1 MKITRKVGGRK
12 AAASKPAAA
21 SRVRRKAV
29 EVEEAVEETS
39 GEVEVGSG
47 MRTPQ
52 RRRKTAAAIDHRGQ
66 LEESGDN
73 GANVV
78 ESTIDEYTDRALF
91 NYGSY
96 VVEDRAIPEL
106 RDGLK
111 PSHRAMLWSLQVEG
125 ASFANGTVKKSAK
138 VVGTAIGAF
147 HPHGDTAV
155 YGAGVT
161 IANYN
166 PPLIHGVGNFGSP
179 VDGSAAMRYT
189 EMRLSRFSSLFMLDK
204 DYLQAVPYVENYSED
219 MKWPLYLPAL
229 LPVLLLGGNP
239 TIPAYGVRA
248 GNPAFDLY
256 GVTKL
261 VNAGLRGRTLTD
273 ADCVKYLHPQ
283 HVTGAECMATDAEL
297 KELIATGR
305 GSLKYAP
312 RMTADW
318 KRKMIIIQSY
328 NPVTLTGSDATV
340 EKTLQSIAAING
352 ISQAYDNS
360 SSKNKDA
367 GPYGCAIYVIPNRQV
382 SEDRFYELALEIRDR
397 ILTKSESYD
406 LGVTIRQ
413 PGKKT
418 IFRRMSFAE
427 YLNHWVQYRINLEVR
442 MLDALLETA
451 RHDLHIVDGKLTIC
465 KSKDSIDKAIH
476 LIRTSADPK
485 LALMKAFKLDEAQ
498 VEAVLSMQLRSI
510 AKLALGELQN
520 VRAALVSA
528 INGYES
534 RKKEPGKS
542 AAAVTTAR
550 VKQYQKKPDDTVSG
564 IPVFGEE
571 WKL

>member
-1 MKITRKVGGRK
+1 MKITRKVG
-12 AAASKPAAA
+12 AARSKPAAQVTGRTRNVA
-21 SRVRRKAV
+21 PS
-29 EVEEAVEETS
+29 EDTS
-39 GEVEVGSG
+39 GEVELGTQPARRARRTRQAPAAEGSNRS
-47 MRTPQ
+47 M
-52 RRRKTAAAIDHRGQ
+52 
-66 LEESGDN
+66 LETTGDT

-78 ESTIDEYTDRALF
+78 EATIDEYTDRALL

-125 ASFANGTVKKSAK
+125 ASFASGTVKKSAK

-161 IANYN
+161 IANYS

-179 VDGSAAMRYT
+179 VDSAAAMRYT
-189 EMRLSRFSSLFMLDK
+189 EMRLSRFSSMFMMDK
-204 DYLQAVPYVENYSED
+204 DYLQAVPFVENYSED

-248 GNPAFDLY
+248 GNPAFDLF
-256 GVTKL
+256 GVSKL
-261 VNAGLRGRTLTD
+261 VGAGLRGRTITT
-273 ADCVKYLHPQ
+273 ADCVKYLKPK
-283 HVTGAECMATDAEL
+283 HVTGAECVSKEAEL
-297 KELIATGR
+297 TELIATGR
-305 GSLKYAP
+305 GSLRYAP
-312 RMTADW
+312 RMVADW

-340 EKTLQSIAAING
+340 EKTLQTIAAING
-352 ISQAYDNS
+352 VAQAYDNS
-360 SSKNKDA
+360 SAKNKDS
-367 GPYGCAIYVIPNRQV
+367 GPYGCAIYVVPSRQV
-382 SEDRFYELALEIRDR
+382 GEDRFYELAIEIRDR

-413 PGKKT
+413 LGKKT
-418 IFRRMSFAE
+418 VFRRMSFAE
-427 YLNHWVQYRINLEVR
+427 YLNYWVQYRINLEVR
-442 MLDALLETA
+442 MLDALLVTA

-485 LALMKAFKLDEAQ
+485 AALMKAFKLDEVQ

-510 AKLALGELQN
+510 AKLALGELQEY
-520 VRAALVSA
+520 RAKLLADIAGL
-528 INGYES
+528 ES

-542 AAAVTTAR
+542 AAAVTTSR
-550 VKQYQKKPDDTVSG
+550 VKQYMKKPDDTVSG
-564 IPVFGEE
+564 VPVFSEE

>member
-1 MKITRKVGGRK
+1 MKITRKVGSQS
-12 AAASKPAAA
+12 AAAPSTTAR
-21 SRVRRKAV
+21 RVRRRAPEP
-29 EVEEAVEETS
+29 EVVEETS
-39 GEVEVGSG
+39 GEVEIGSG
-47 MRTPQ
+47 TRTTP
-52 RRRKTAAAIDHRGQ
+52 RRRRPAAASIDHRGQ
-66 LEESGDN
+66 LEVSGDT
-73 GANVV
+73 GAHVS
-78 ESTIDEYTDRALF
+78 EATIDSYTDRALF

-106 RDGLK
+106 RDGCK
-111 PSHRAMLWSLQVEG
+111 PSHRAMLWSLHVEG
-125 ASFANGTVKKSAK
+125 ATFANGTVKKSAK

-179 VDGSAAMRYT
+179 VDGAAAMRYT
-189 EMRLSRFSSLFMLDK
+189 EMRVSRFSSLFMLDK
-204 DYLQAVPYVENYSED
+204 DYLQAVPFVENYSED

-261 VNAGLRGRTLTD
+261 VNAGLRGRTITD
-273 ADCVKYLHPQ
+273 ADCAKYLRPQ
-283 HVTGAECMATDAEL
+283 HMTGSECVSKDAEI

-328 NPVTLTGSDATV
+328 SPVTLTGSDVNV
-340 EKTLQSIAAING
+340 EKTLQKIAAING
-352 ISQAYDNS
+352 VAHAYDNS

-382 SEDRFYELALEIRDR
+382 GEDRFYELVLEIRDR

-418 IFRRMSFAE
+418 IFRRMAFAE

-442 MLDALLETA
+442 MLDALLGTA
-451 RHDLHIVDGKLTIC
+451 RRDLHIVEGKLTIC

-476 LIRTSADPK
+476 LIRTSTDPK
-485 LALMKAFKLDEAQ
+485 QALMKAFKLDEAQ

-520 VRAALVSA
+520 VRANLLAS
-528 INGYES
+528 INGYEA

-542 AAAVTTAR
+542 AAVVTTTR
-550 VKQYQKKPDDTVSG
+550 VKQYAKMPDATVSG
-564 IPVFGEE
+564 IPVFSEE